1 VTREEFMTTGD
12 IVKERAL
19 ELASSLTDRDLAVE
33 ELLEICGGRRVAAV
47 RARQQ
52 LVTMLDDE
60 PDLRGVQRAIDFLDD
75 LLARL
80 PA

>member
-1 VTREEFMTTGD
+1 
-12 IVKERAL
+12 VKERAL